1 MRRRTW
7 ILIGICMLLFTV
19 FQIISTYAKYTTTA
33 TATTEKQAGAWVIK
47 VNSDTISTARPTTG
61 NI

>member
-1 MRRRTW
+1 MRKIW

-19 FQIISTYAKYTTTA
+19 FQIASTYAKYTTEA

-47 VNSDTISTARPTTG
+47 VNNETISTARWAS